1 MLRYVLKRCA
11 NYIVLLFLAVSGTYF
26 LAASSLNARSVY
38 AVRNPPLDPAILD
51 NMLFRWNLND
61 KTPLLDR
68 YWVWLKGVF
77 LHWDWGYTP
86 QGAWVNDDVA
96 VKMWV
101 SLRLLLIGTLAG
113 IVIGVLIGA
122 WTATR
127 QYKISDRTF
136 TVIAL
141 LIVCTP
147 SFVLGIASQI
157 LAIQINRATGVSIFE
172 FVGESGVVGSYPGAY
187 IMDRLQHLLL
197 PSLVLMAMGAAQ
209 LSRIQRNLML
219 DSLGED
225 YVRTARAKGLPK
237 SKAVMKHALRTAL
250 IPTGTYVAFEVA
262 TMFTGAIYTEKVFS
276 FQGMGAYF
284 VDSVTRMNANGV
296 VAITAF
302 SGVCI
307 VAGAIL
313 SDIAVAVLDPRVRL
327 G

>member
-1 MLRYVLKRCA
+1 MLRYVLKRFA
-11 NYIVLLFLAVSGTYF
+11 NYIVLLFLAVSGTYL

-38 AVRNPPLDPAILD
+38 AVRNPPVDPAVLD
-51 NMLFRWNLND
+51 AMLYRWNLND
-61 KTPLLDR
+61 KTPLLER

-86 QGAWVNDDVA
+86 QGAWVNDDVS

-101 SLRLLLIGTLAG
+101 SLRLLLIGTIAG
-113 IVIGVLIGA
+113 IAIGVFIGA

-127 QYKISDRTF
+127 QYKISDRVF
-136 TVIAL
+136 TLLAL

-147 SFVLGIASQI
+147 SFVLGITSQI
-157 LAIQINRATGVSIFE
+157 IAIQINRSTGMPIFE
-172 FVGESGVVGSYPGAY
+172 FVGESGLKGTYPGAY
-187 IMDRLQHLLL
+187 LIDRLQHLLL

-250 IPTGTYVAFEVA
+250 IPTGTYVAFQVA

-276 FQGMGAYF
+276 FAGMGAYF

-307 VAGAIL
+307 VVGAIL